1 MPIHWNTP
9 KDAWQDFV
17 QHVAERTVEESWH
30 LADYYHGAP
39 TSERDRIEAWG
50 LQPGN
55 PQLNGRWLLEDAG
68 FSPEDAMMQNHHR
81 TTDPS
86 VFMTT
91 DPEDA
96 YKGRPGENDVW
107 RIDPSYLNEE
117 DLGSDPLWQNAR
129 VSPREVPPEAL
140 SLHAPAEDAIWDLHQ
155 GARKEADAATV
166 FNPVAPIDEL
176 TGFLDQNGG
185 SAMGLLNPNNPL
197 SEDADPNANTA
208 NPNMNPANPNAFANP
223 ANPALNAAL
232 PTAQTNPANPQF
244 NPSVPGAQNNPS
256 NPMYN
261 PSVPGST
268 NNSANPELNPNYPGS
283 MTNPSNPI
291 HNPDWPNP
299 EGVPQRPMQART
311 WEPKQSW
318 TFEPEVGYEVPD
330 VGDELAGSVVS
341 EMDNLSV
348 HLEDGRGMAADQAQA
363 LRDACLR
370 LASALE
376 PVADK
381 TSMTKRSWNPFKYTP
396 EPAPSPQEAA
406 QGRMCYFHPDRPA
419 VAAEGFAAMCPECY
433 ERYQSAQRGEQYQAP
448 QVEQQGEGVNQP
460 WQGLYDQARG
470 WDRQAA
476 SYWHLTDDP
485 NFNVDPQRAPFDA
498 TAPDQSQSTPGLM
511 VSQDPHYWA
520 SMFQSHPEELAAGEY
535 ENPNPRGYLA
545 EIDLSGVPADQH
557 WLTNRGFGDERWIN
571 APAAAQVKRVWPLAE
586 GLQEFDRQAPEREA
600 EAWGQQRQAA
610 DIPGSE
616 MSDSHDWPDPTEPRS
631 SEPPAPPLCT
641 CAEGLK
647 LECPVHGLHAT
658 DPENDDLWG
667 RWHLPE
673 GSPVG
678 FPAQT
683 GQPRGWQAPYVNS

>member
-9 KDAWQDFV
+9 KDAWQDLV

-50 LQPGN
+50 LQEMK
-55 PQLNGRWLLEDAG
+55 QH
-68 FSPEDAMMQNHHR
+68 PEWGIGKPNRVWGKTADAM
-81 TTDPS
+81 TT
-86 VFMTT
+86 
-91 DPEDA
+91 
-96 YKGRPGENDVW
+96 
-107 RIDPSYLNEE
+107 
-117 DLGSDPLWQNAR
+117 
-129 VSPREVPPEAL
+129 
-140 SLHAPAEDAIWDLHQ
+140 
-155 GARKEADAATV
+155 

-185 SAMGLLNPNNPL
+185 SAIGLLNPNNPL

-376 PVADK
+376 PAVDNDG
-381 TSMTKRSWNPFKYTP
+381 MTKRAWNPFKYTP
-396 EPAPSPQEAA
+396 EPAQSPQEAA

-433 ERYQSAQRGEQYQAP
+433 ERYQSAQRGEQYQEP
-448 QVEQQGEGVNQP
+448 QVERVAPTNSE
-460 WQGLYDQARG
+460 WQGLYNQARG
-470 WDRQAA
+470 W
-476 SYWHLTDDP
+476 
-485 NFNVDPQRAPFDA
+485 
-498 TAPDQSQSTPGLM
+498 
-511 VSQDPHYWA
+511 
-520 SMFQSHPEELAAGEY
+520 E
-535 ENPNPRGYLA
+535 PR
-545 EIDLSGVPADQH
+545 E
-557 WLTNRGFGDERWIN
+557 
-571 APAAAQVKRVWPLAE
+571 
-586 GLQEFDRQAPEREA
+586 
-600 EAWGQQRQAA
+600 AA

-616 MSDSHDWPDPTEPRS
+616 MSDSHDWPYTVKDGSTSDQAMGRDSGRILPRSDRTWSREGDTRDGSSVVLTGRTRQADRMARGEGVSDQEGVSRVFGSPGSDEGVHSDASAGVDLSSWHPGWRDAGSPHQREQDGQQDQQSGVVRSARTQDSASRSGLRSGASRSGEGQVQAGSGRGVWDRILDGQEDLQHVGADIPGFEIGDSHQHADPTEPRS

-641 CAEGLK
+641 CAEGQK